1 MNDIKDLEIKEIKKE
16 IDIKEIEKDLEKLFV
31 SVKNL
36 EYKNNWVTVYT
47 QYEGISSILFNAIE
61 ELFFKKYNL
70 IFISRYYKNG
80 VVLEFRLKRNGD

>member
-1 MNDIKDLEIKEIKKE
+1 MNTKQ
-16 IDIKEIEKDLEKLFV
+16 IEKDLEKLFV

>member
-1 MNDIKDLEIKEIKKE
+1 MNTKQIK
-16 IDIKEIEKDLEKLFV
+16 KDLEKLFV
-31 SVKNL
+31 SIKNL
-36 EYKNNWVTVYT
+36 EYKNNWLTVYT

-80 VVLEFRLKRNGD
+80 VVLEFRLKRDD